1 MKIQEIQRVKGDN
14 EPWYGGS
21 ATVAKDITPMPD
33 NPEYGFKE
41 VGYSERDRIN
51 LTGTDKRFD
60 FFARTEQGYRY
71 VGYIA
76 LRKYNLPGFKNTW
89 QISNTIL
96 DSDYRGRGLG
106 VLMYKTIL
114 QHGISIVADI
124 TQTPQAIGLWAR
136 LSETPGVLVRG
147 KIELMRGVF
156 DSKFANKWN
165 EDELEDNQR
174 KIKKLGAQPLVN
186 YSRMQF
192 NDYVPFVFPV
202 KTKEMQRK
210 DRIAKELYASGVKIY
225 HKQDI
230 DDVDDFVTL
239 VATWVG

>member
-1 MKIQEIQRVKGDN
+1 
-14 EPWYGGS
+14 
-21 ATVAKDITPMPD
+21 
-33 NPEYGFKE
+33 
-41 VGYSERDRIN
+41 
-51 LTGTDKRFD
+51 
-60 FFARTEQGYRY
+60 
-71 VGYIA
+71 
-76 LRKYNLPGFKNTW
+76 
-89 QISNTIL
+89 
-96 DSDYRGRGLG
+96 
-106 VLMYKTIL
+106 
-114 QHGISIVADI
+114 
-124 TQTPQAIGLWAR
+124 
-136 LSETPGVLVRG
+136 
-147 KIELMRGVF
+147 MRGVF
-156 DSKFANKWN
+156 DSKIANKWN